1 MFFQSDTSQLDTQRG
16 NVVID
21 TEPTSLSSYL
31 TAFIFIIN
39 KSYKNNN
46 LTTTTTT
53 TIAITTTTTA
63 ITKQQQLQ
71 QGPKKTR
78 SLY

>member
-31 TAFIFIIN
+31 TAYIFIIN

-46 LTTTTTT
+46 LTTTTT
-53 TIAITTTTTA
+53 IAITTTTTTA

-71 QGPKKTR
+71 PGPKKTR
-78 SLY
+78 NLY